1 MPNIGLALG
10 APVMSYNNGES
21 TTIIDGFEEALE
33 NESDN
38 FLEDWIIDKVVDD
51 KEEPTVKEVIK
62 IEQIYVTKDEV
73 DSEDFILGV
82 LLVTSIIIAV
92 IVIVLL
98 CVCIFRTFSSSRES
112 HQVPTT
118 GKPTI
123 PAWP

>member
-1 MPNIGLALG
+1 
-10 APVMSYNNGES
+10 MSYNNGES

-98 CVCIFRTFSSSRES
+98 CVCIFRTFSSSRDAKL
-112 HQVPTT
+112 H
-118 GKPTI
+118 KKI
-123 PAWP
+123 